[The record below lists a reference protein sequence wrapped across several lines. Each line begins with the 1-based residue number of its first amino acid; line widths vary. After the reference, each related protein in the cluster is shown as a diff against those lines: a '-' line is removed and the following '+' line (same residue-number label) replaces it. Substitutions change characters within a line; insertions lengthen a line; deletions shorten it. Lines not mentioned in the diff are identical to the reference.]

1 MYSNYYVKNNSLDT
15 RSVESVF
22 YQLPIKDSSAN
33 GFYNGNPETLILK
46 DKMVPVGVLIRDE
59 IPSDEECKTAL
70 YFQSALG
77 CEFPLI
83 KTQKEGTIA
92 IINNDNNVL
101 DDKVKVVLLGQDPYH
116 NIGQAHGL
124 CFSVPDGTVPQ
135 NSTSATLKAKRLGI
149 VGSRIGG
156 FDLMGG
162 CVWEPHHANHG
173 TLPCA
178 VTRSTIRGS
187 FRLYGSRW
195 VPPQICGHSR
205 IMI

>member
-1 MYSNYYVKNNSLDT
+1 MKNLIFFIFEKSYSKKLGFVLRTDKAFNSIFSFVKEDGLTFLCLKEKLQKKQTSLGGLSACRPSIVSQQ
-15 RSVESVF
+15 RSELRWSFSASES
-22 YQLPIKDSSAN
+22 
-33 GFYNGNPETLILK
+33 
-46 DKMVPVGVLIRDE
+46 
-59 IPSDEECKTAL
+59 
-70 YFQSALG
+70 
-77 CEFPLI
+77 
-83 KTQKEGTIA
+83 
-92 IINNDNNVL
+92 
-101 DDKVKVVLLGQDPYH
+101 
-116 NIGQAHGL
+116 
-124 CFSVPDGTVPQ
+124 TVPQ